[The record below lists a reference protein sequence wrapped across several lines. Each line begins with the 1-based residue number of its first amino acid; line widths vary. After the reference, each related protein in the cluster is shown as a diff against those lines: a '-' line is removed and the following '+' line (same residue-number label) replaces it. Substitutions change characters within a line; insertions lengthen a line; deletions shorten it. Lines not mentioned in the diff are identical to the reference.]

1 MTNNHTISEDEIAV
15 AIKNHPSFN
24 ERLDE
29 ALEKILDEL
38 IPLFP
43 ESIAQSAVAAQS
55 EVMAVARQR
64 LKEKLD
70 EVDPQKLGQAVAQ
83 AILKNGRPGALLKLE
98 LEQDCLLTKTLIM
111 DAVREQ
117 ISSETALIRNLLEA
131 GNAQRRAQKRTA
143 QIEMDEMNA
152 KRRHAWMKVQLEWMK
167 VTQLSVATPLVMLG
181 ALVGAIA
188 FANYVP
194 AIACYKGDAICHL
207 RVRPGVFPA
216 K

>member
-1 MTNNHTISEDEIAV
+1 VIDTPQIASLEDELR
-15 AIKNHPSFN
+15 KNAEFLAFVDTMRDSFV
-24 ERLDE
+24 ESLAEETD
-29 ALEKILDEL
+29 ALEREAIDAALKILRER
-38 IPLFP
+38 I
-43 ESIAQSAVAAQS
+43 EQI
-55 EVMAVARQR
+55 
-64 LKEKLD
+64 
-70 EVDPQKLGQAVAQ
+70 DPQEVGQAVAL
-83 AILKNGRPGALLKLE
+83 AVLKNGRPGALLKLE

-131 GNAQRRAQKRTA
+131 GNAQRRAQKRIA

-194 AIACYKGDAICHL
+194 AIACHKGDAICQL
-207 RVRPGVFPA
+207 RVRPGLFPA